1 MTYQETLDFMFSQLP
16 MYHRIGAAAYKAD
29 IQPTIDMMEALG
41 NPERKFKSIHVAGTN
56 GKGSVS
62 HFLASILQEA
72 GYKVGLYTSPHLVDF
87 RERIRINGEMIP
99 EQEVVDFITHHPSL
113 ITEKHLSFFEMTVGL
128 AFDYFAR
135 EMVDIAV
142 IEVGMGGR
150 LDSTNVMPPAPP
162 LNQGRCPQDG
172 GVILSVITNI
182 GLDHTQFLGDTLEK
196 IAFEK
201 AGIIKPG
208 VHVVIGET
216 QPETK
221 PVFERVAAERH
232 APITFAD
239 QHWHVRT
246 SAGNRDESRLLFDV
260 ERRHPAGNTSEPPQP
275 QWRCGLVSQLAGSY
289 QLKNLATVFE
299 AVRQLPLPLNG
310 HIVERGIARVVD
322 NTHLHG
328 RWQVIAN
335 RPLTICETA
344 HNAPGIDAMLGK
356 LATMH
361 FARLHVIYG
370 CVNDKDYRKILTHLH
385 TEFAKLGKPFD
396 WRFSQP
402 SVPRQLPVADLQS
415 AARDLGIDG
424 PAFPNV
430 KDAIA
435 DAQQHWQVTNYLLP
449 IKKPPP
455 NSRAAATITCNK
467 PSISRAGLRCR
478 AAFPSSPVRL
488 QVRGSVRVSLRAAG
502 AHLCRPVEYT
512 TCPDTRCSG

>member
-1 MTYQETLDFMFSQLP
+1 MTYQETLDYMFAQLP

-62 HFLASILQEA
+62 HFLASILQEV

-99 EQEVVDFITHHPSL
+99 QQSVVDFVEANMHLFSDL
-113 ITEKHLSFFEMTVGL
+113 HLSFFEMTVGL

-135 EMVDIAV
+135 EKVDIAV

-150 LDSTNVMPPAPP
+150 LDSTNVITP
-162 LNQGRCPQDG
+162 L
-172 GVILSVITNI
+172 LSVITNI
-182 GLDHTQFLGDTLEK
+182 GLDHTQFLGNTLEK

-208 VHVVIGET
+208 VPVVIGET

-260 ERRHPAGNTSEPPQP
+260 LDLDMAGDREDDE
-275 QWRCGLVSQLAGSY
+275 WRCGLVSQLAGSY

-299 AVRQLPLPLNG
+299 AVRRLPLPLNG

-361 FARLHVIYG
+361 FARLHVVYG

-415 AARDLGIDG
+415 AARELGIDG
-424 PAFPNV
+424 PSFTNV

-435 DAQQHWQVTNYLLP
+435 DAQQKAGDQDLVLVTG
-449 IKKPPP
+449 
-455 NSRAAATITCNK
+455 
-467 PSISRAGLRCR
+467 SIFLIADAL
-478 AAFPSSPVRL
+478 A
-488 QVRGSVRVSLRAAG
+488 
-502 AHLCRPVEYT
+502 
-512 TCPDTRCSG
+512 D

>member
-41 NPERKFKSIHVAGTN
+41 NPERKFRSIHVAGTN

-99 EQEVVDFITHHPSL
+99 EQEVVDFITHHSSL

-135 EMVDIAV
+135 EKVDIAV

-208 VHVVIGET
+208 VPVVIGET

-275 QWRCGLVSQLAGSY
+275 DVDRRHPAGNTSPEWRCGLVSQLAGSY

-435 DAQQHWQVTNYLLP
+435 DAQQKADDQDLVLVTG
-449 IKKPPP
+449 
-455 NSRAAATITCNK
+455 
-467 PSISRAGLRCR
+467 SIFLIADAL
-478 AAFPSSPVRL
+478 A
-488 QVRGSVRVSLRAAG
+488 
-502 AHLCRPVEYT
+502 
-512 TCPDTRCSG
+512 D